1 MNSLRGLRLRIAV
14 IASYAFMMMVMGF
27 LHQPVAGVSDAAR
40 VDQAAVAA
48 GDAAH
53 AGHAHHHSGGAD
65 APPIH
70 ASHHG
75 DPDADNPHQGHKMRI
90 CDACMV
96 NAGHAPLSA
105 PPSLDPVF
113 NDGGESFAVASDTVV
128 RDHFAGSGNPRAPP
142 AARVS
147 A

>member
-1 MNSLRGLRLRIAV
+1 MNSLRGIRLRIAV
-14 IASYAFMMMVMGF
+14 IASYAFMMMAMGF

-40 VDQAAVAA
+40 ADHAAV
-48 GDAAH
+48 GEAAH
-53 AGHAHHHSGGAD
+53 TGHGYLHKDWTG

-70 ASHHG
+70 ASHQG
-75 DPDADNPHQGHKMRI
+75 TPDAGDPHQGHKMRI

-113 NDGGESFAVASDTVV
+113 NDSGESFAVASDAIV
-128 RDHFAGSGNPRAPP
+128 RDHFAGTGKPRAPP
-142 AARVS
+142 AARAS